1 MDKSLL
7 AGLKLTLTLTEL
19 LDKQVAPNRLK
30 PDWQLKQ
37 LVTVYWQVT
46 QGATQGWQLRG
57 WKTTLPWVLGALE
70 EAK

>member
-1 MDKSLL
+1 MALVKHF
-7 AGLKLTLTLTEL
+7 LKL
-19 LDKQVAPNRLK
+19 QPIVAWAAIHAFK
-30 PDWQLKQ
+30 IQ